1 MAGEEVCLLLDSN
14 QCQSALGVGKYEL
27 LAAWQPA
34 HQIAVQE
41 QAFSE
46 WNTFLEAHKNR
57 WIFGAISYDAKNDI
71 EKLTSLNTDYKREPP
86 PIVI

>member
-46 WNTFLEAHKNR
+46 WNTF
-57 WIFGAISYDAKNDI
+57 
-71 EKLTSLNTDYKREPP
+71 
-86 PIVI
+86 